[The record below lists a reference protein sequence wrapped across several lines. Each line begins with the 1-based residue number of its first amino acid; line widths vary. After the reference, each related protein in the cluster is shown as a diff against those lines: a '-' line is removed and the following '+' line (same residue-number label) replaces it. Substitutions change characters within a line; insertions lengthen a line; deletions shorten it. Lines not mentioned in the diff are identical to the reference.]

1 MVTVAAAMVV
11 VVAADMVDVEVV
23 AWAAAMVTVAS
34 AMVAVEVAAM
44 VVVEVAWQCLGET
57 VAAAMVMV
65 AAAMVMAAAAMVV
78 VAAVVA
84 TVVVVVAA
92 VVVLAAAMV
101 VVVVTGA
108 RTNWGSCTEQ
118 SETHD
123 HSWSRRCGTQPML
136 AGVSTSD
143 VSAFDVLT
151 LVSER
156 PGHFFWIIGMQNVL
170 RSQGRHSYVRLPAE
184 VS

>member
-65 AAAMVMAAAAMVV
+65 AAAMVVV

-84 TVVVVVAA
+84 IR
-92 VVVLAAAMV
+92 
-101 VVVVTGA
+101 A
-108 RTNWGSCTEQ
+108 RTCWQLCTEH

-123 HSWSRRCGTQPML
+123 HSWSRR
-136 AGVSTSD
+136 S
-143 VSAFDVLT
+143 
-151 LVSER
+151 
-156 PGHFFWIIGMQNVL
+156 
-170 RSQGRHSYVRLPAE
+170 
-184 VS
+184 